1 MPTREKVSW
10 EGERC
15 GQGGDLGTTLAATRT
30 RSRGDSGSGQ
40 LAEWRAMAGG
50 QEVRMLRSICVD
62 VGVTGNQARLGD
74 RHRVPQSVGGGWEVV
89 DASAGRGRY
98 SCGWCVFRGAGG

>member
-1 MPTREKVSW
+1 MSW

-89 DASAGRGRY
+89 DASTGRGRY